1 MIWQNKEV
9 ASLTDDEL
17 VSANA
22 KLSEMFEFYA
32 TKVNDPK
39 FLKRVG
45 NNIPAINPTFE
56 KLREEINSEL
66 AKRELIP

>member
-1 MIWQNKEV
+1 MWQGKEV
-9 ASLTDDEL
+9 SSLTDEEL
-17 VSANA
+17 VGANA

-39 FLKRVG
+39 FIKRVG

-56 KLREEINSEL
+56 KLREEVTAEL

>member
-1 MIWQNKEV
+1 MIWQGKEV
-9 ASLTDDEL
+9 SSLSDEEL

-22 KLSEMFEFYA
+22 KLSDMFEFYA

-39 FLKRVG
+39 FIKRVG
-45 NNIPAINPTFE
+45 NNIPGINPSFE
-56 KLREEINSEL
+56 KLREEVTAEL